1 MAAAIAGSLLAGCSS
16 SKTETTAAASSAEE
30 TTTAAEET
38 TTEAASESAAEN
50 TGEETVVRVGG
61 LKGPTT
67 MGLVKLMDEA
77 ANGESENSYEFTM
90 VTAAD
95 EMTAMVA
102 GGKVDIALLPAN
114 VASVLYNKTNKNISV
129 IDINTLG
136 VLYFVSADSSVTT
149 IDQLKGKTV
158 YLPGKGTTPEYALRY
173 VLSAAGLGEDDVTL
187 EFKSE
192 ASEVASVL
200 AEDPNA
206 IGLLPQPFVTAALAQ
221 NEKLSIIMDLTKE
234 WDNVQGE
241 GSGSRL
247 VTGVTIV
254 NNDFLKEHEDLV
266 DTFLQEHEASIA
278 FTAEDPDAA
287 AELIARVKPDGT
299 QMPDLEHLVGCA
311 GGHERYLH
319 AAPERAGHDA
329 HEHDD
334 AAVAVILA
342 VEYQGFQGGAGVPL
356 GGGHLGHNVLQH
368 RARLDFRDAD
378 NSRIILVCGSNVE
391 KHPLDIAELLEIL
404 GGIPLLGT
412 FRRELVVMHLRIVDG
427 VEKVLQVIEHHL
439 AGLLRKAHYDERRQ
453 EQSEYQSFF
462 HRSEILRF
470 YNPQEAASFCVLTS
484 AGSVGKNS
492 NLVSSSISLT
502 LFTQLLASP

>member
-1 MAAAIAGSLLAGCSS
+1 
-16 SKTETTAAASSAEE
+16 
-30 TTTAAEET
+30 
-38 TTEAASESAAEN
+38 
-50 TGEETVVRVGG
+50 
-61 LKGPTT
+61 
-67 MGLVKLMDEA
+67 MDEA

-278 FTAEDPDAA
+278 FTAESGCLS
-287 AELIARVKPDGT
+287 ELIDEIVAKPDRKRPYCNITFISGDEMKT
-299 QMPDLEHLVGCA
+299 ALSG
-311 GGHERYLH
+311 YLQ
-319 AAPERAGHDA
+319 A
-329 HEHDD
+329 
-334 AAVAVILA
+334 L
-342 VEYQGFQGGAGVPL
+342 
-356 GGGHLGHNVLQH
+356 
-368 RARLDFRDAD
+368 
-378 NSRIILVCGSNVE
+378 
-391 KHPLDIAELLEIL
+391 
-404 GGIPLLGT
+404 
-412 FRRELVVMHLRIVDG
+412 
-427 VEKVLQVIEHHL
+427 
-439 AGLLRKAHYDERRQ
+439 YDQ
-453 EQSEYQSFF
+453 
-462 HRSEILRF
+462 
-470 YNPQEAASFCVLTS
+470 NPA
-484 AGSVGKNS
+484 SVGGELPDDSFYYVK
-492 NLVSSSISLT
+492 
-502 LFTQLLASP
+502 

>member
-1 MAAAIAGSLLAGCSS
+1 MSDIIAAIATGRAPCAIGILRLSGPGCAALTGRVFTPKQPFADAPDRRLVLGLLHDRQGRVIDECLGVVCRAPHSY
-16 SKTETTAAASSAEE
+16 
-30 TTTAAEET
+30 
-38 TTEAASESAAEN
+38 

-67 MGLVKLMDEA
+67 MGLVKLMDEVV
-77 ANGESENSYEFTM
+77 NGESENSYEFTM

-234 WDNVQGE
+234 WDNVQGD

-287 AELIARVKPDGT
+287 AELIAKAEIVAKAPIAKKALPYCNITYISGDEMKTALSG
-299 QMPDLEHLVGCA
+299 
-311 GGHERYLH
+311 YLQ
-319 AAPERAGHDA
+319 A
-329 HEHDD
+329 
-334 AAVAVILA
+334 L
-342 VEYQGFQGGAGVPL
+342 
-356 GGGHLGHNVLQH
+356 
-368 RARLDFRDAD
+368 
-378 NSRIILVCGSNVE
+378 
-391 KHPLDIAELLEIL
+391 
-404 GGIPLLGT
+404 
-412 FRRELVVMHLRIVDG
+412 
-427 VEKVLQVIEHHL
+427 
-439 AGLLRKAHYDERRQ
+439 YDQ
-453 EQSEYQSFF
+453 
-462 HRSEILRF
+462 
-470 YNPQEAASFCVLTS
+470 NPA
-484 AGSVGKNS
+484 SVGGELPDDGFYYVK
-492 NLVSSSISLT
+492 
-502 LFTQLLASP
+502 

>member
-1 MAAAIAGSLLAGCSS
+1 MRKMLSVMMAAAIAGSLLAGCSS
-16 SKTETTAAASSAEE
+16 STTETTAAASS
-30 TTTAAEET
+30 AEET

-287 AELIARVKPDGT
+287 AELIAKAEIVAKAPIAKKALPYCNITFISGDEMKTALSG
-299 QMPDLEHLVGCA
+299 
-311 GGHERYLH
+311 YLQ
-319 AAPERAGHDA
+319 A
-329 HEHDD
+329 
-334 AAVAVILA
+334 L
-342 VEYQGFQGGAGVPL
+342 
-356 GGGHLGHNVLQH
+356 
-368 RARLDFRDAD
+368 
-378 NSRIILVCGSNVE
+378 
-391 KHPLDIAELLEIL
+391 
-404 GGIPLLGT
+404 
-412 FRRELVVMHLRIVDG
+412 
-427 VEKVLQVIEHHL
+427 
-439 AGLLRKAHYDERRQ
+439 YDQ
-453 EQSEYQSFF
+453 
-462 HRSEILRF
+462 
-470 YNPQEAASFCVLTS
+470 NPA
-484 AGSVGKNS
+484 SVGGELPDDSFYYVK
-492 NLVSSSISLT
+492 
-502 LFTQLLASP
+502 

>member
-1 MAAAIAGSLLAGCSS
+1 MRKMLSVMMAAAIAGSLLAGCSS
-16 SKTETTAAASSAEE
+16 STTETTAAASSAEE

-102 GGKVDIALLPAN
+102 GEKVDIALLPAN

-149 IDQLKGKTV
+149 IDRLKGKTV

-287 AELIARVKPDGT
+287 AELIAKAEIVAKAPIAKKALPYCNITFISGDEMKTALSG
-299 QMPDLEHLVGCA
+299 
-311 GGHERYLH
+311 YLQ
-319 AAPERAGHDA
+319 A
-329 HEHDD
+329 
-334 AAVAVILA
+334 L
-342 VEYQGFQGGAGVPL
+342 
-356 GGGHLGHNVLQH
+356 
-368 RARLDFRDAD
+368 
-378 NSRIILVCGSNVE
+378 
-391 KHPLDIAELLEIL
+391 
-404 GGIPLLGT
+404 
-412 FRRELVVMHLRIVDG
+412 
-427 VEKVLQVIEHHL
+427 
-439 AGLLRKAHYDERRQ
+439 YDQ
-453 EQSEYQSFF
+453 
-462 HRSEILRF
+462 
-470 YNPQEAASFCVLTS
+470 NPA
-484 AGSVGKNS
+484 SVGGELPDDGFYYVK
-492 NLVSSSISLT
+492 
-502 LFTQLLASP
+502 

>member
-1 MAAAIAGSLLAGCSS
+1 MRKMLSVMMAATIAGSLLAGCSS

-50 TGEETVVRVGG
+50 IGDETVVHV
-61 LKGPTT
+61 
-67 MGLVKLMDEA
+67 
-77 ANGESENSYEFTM
+77 
-90 VTAAD
+90 AD

-234 WDNVQGE
+234 WDNVQGD

-287 AELIARVKPDGT
+287 AELIAKAEIVAKAPIAKKALPYCNITFISGDEMKTALSG
-299 QMPDLEHLVGCA
+299 
-311 GGHERYLH
+311 YLQ
-319 AAPERAGHDA
+319 A
-329 HEHDD
+329 
-334 AAVAVILA
+334 L
-342 VEYQGFQGGAGVPL
+342 
-356 GGGHLGHNVLQH
+356 
-368 RARLDFRDAD
+368 
-378 NSRIILVCGSNVE
+378 
-391 KHPLDIAELLEIL
+391 
-404 GGIPLLGT
+404 
-412 FRRELVVMHLRIVDG
+412 
-427 VEKVLQVIEHHL
+427 
-439 AGLLRKAHYDERRQ
+439 YDQ
-453 EQSEYQSFF
+453 
-462 HRSEILRF
+462 
-470 YNPQEAASFCVLTS
+470 NPA
-484 AGSVGKNS
+484 SVGGELPDDGFYYVK
-492 NLVSSSISLT
+492 
-502 LFTQLLASP
+502 

>member
-1 MAAAIAGSLLAGCSS
+1 MRKMLSVMMAAAIAGSLLAGCSS
-16 SKTETTAAASSAEE
+16 STTETTAAASSAEE

-38 TTEAASESAAEN
+38 TTEAASKSAAEN
-50 TGEETVVRVGG
+50 TSNEAVVRVGG

-173 VLSAAGLGEDDVTL
+173 VLSAAGLGEHDVTL

-287 AELIARVKPDGT
+287 SELIANAEIVAKAPIAKKALPYCNITFISRDEMKTALSG
-299 QMPDLEHLVGCA
+299 
-311 GGHERYLH
+311 YLQ
-319 AAPERAGHDA
+319 A
-329 HEHDD
+329 
-334 AAVAVILA
+334 L
-342 VEYQGFQGGAGVPL
+342 
-356 GGGHLGHNVLQH
+356 
-368 RARLDFRDAD
+368 
-378 NSRIILVCGSNVE
+378 
-391 KHPLDIAELLEIL
+391 
-404 GGIPLLGT
+404 
-412 FRRELVVMHLRIVDG
+412 
-427 VEKVLQVIEHHL
+427 
-439 AGLLRKAHYDERRQ
+439 YDQ
-453 EQSEYQSFF
+453 
-462 HRSEILRF
+462 
-470 YNPQEAASFCVLTS
+470 NPA
-484 AGSVGKNS
+484 SVGGELPDDGFYYVK
-492 NLVSSSISLT
+492 
-502 LFTQLLASP
+502 

>member
-1 MAAAIAGSLLAGCSS
+1 MRKMLSVMMAAAIAGSLLAGCSS
-16 SKTETTAAASSAEE
+16 STTETTAAASSAEE

-50 TGEETVVRVGG
+50 IGDETVVRVGG

-234 WDNVQGE
+234 WDNVQSE

-254 NNDFLKEHEDLV
+254 NNDFLKEHE
-266 DTFLQEHEASIA
+266 ASIA

-287 AELIARVKPDGT
+287 AELIAKAEIVAKAPIAKKALPYCNITFISGDEMKTALSG
-299 QMPDLEHLVGCA
+299 
-311 GGHERYLH
+311 YLQ
-319 AAPERAGHDA
+319 A
-329 HEHDD
+329 
-334 AAVAVILA
+334 L
-342 VEYQGFQGGAGVPL
+342 
-356 GGGHLGHNVLQH
+356 
-368 RARLDFRDAD
+368 
-378 NSRIILVCGSNVE
+378 
-391 KHPLDIAELLEIL
+391 
-404 GGIPLLGT
+404 
-412 FRRELVVMHLRIVDG
+412 
-427 VEKVLQVIEHHL
+427 
-439 AGLLRKAHYDERRQ
+439 YDQ
-453 EQSEYQSFF
+453 
-462 HRSEILRF
+462 
-470 YNPQEAASFCVLTS
+470 NPA
-484 AGSVGKNS
+484 SVGGELPDDGFYYVK
-492 NLVSSSISLT
+492 
-502 LFTQLLASP
+502 

>member
-1 MAAAIAGSLLAGCSS
+1 MRKMLSVMMAAAIAGSLLAGCSS
-16 SKTETTAAASSAEE
+16 STTETTAAASSAEE

-38 TTEAASESAAEN
+38 TTEAASESAAES
-50 TGEETVVRVGG
+50 TGDETVVRVGG

-95 EMTAMVA
+95 EMTA
-102 GGKVDIALLPAN
+102 LLPAN

-136 VLYFVSADSSVTT
+136 VLYFVSTDSSVTT

-200 AEDPNA
+200 AENPNA

-287 AELIARVKPDGT
+287 AELIAKAEIVAKAPIAKKALPYCNITFISGDEMKTALSG
-299 QMPDLEHLVGCA
+299 
-311 GGHERYLH
+311 YLQ
-319 AAPERAGHDA
+319 A
-329 HEHDD
+329 
-334 AAVAVILA
+334 L
-342 VEYQGFQGGAGVPL
+342 
-356 GGGHLGHNVLQH
+356 
-368 RARLDFRDAD
+368 
-378 NSRIILVCGSNVE
+378 
-391 KHPLDIAELLEIL
+391 
-404 GGIPLLGT
+404 
-412 FRRELVVMHLRIVDG
+412 
-427 VEKVLQVIEHHL
+427 
-439 AGLLRKAHYDERRQ
+439 YDQ
-453 EQSEYQSFF
+453 
-462 HRSEILRF
+462 
-470 YNPQEAASFCVLTS
+470 NPA
-484 AGSVGKNS
+484 SVGGELPDDGFYYVK
-492 NLVSSSISLT
+492 
-502 LFTQLLASP
+502 

>member
-1 MAAAIAGSLLAGCSS
+1 MRKMLSVMMAAAIAGSLLAGCSS

-136 VLYFVSADSSVTT
+136 VLYFVSADSSV
-149 IDQLKGKTV
+149 

-287 AELIARVKPDGT
+287 AELIAKAEIVAKAPIAKKALPYCNITFISGDEMKTALSG
-299 QMPDLEHLVGCA
+299 
-311 GGHERYLH
+311 YLQ
-319 AAPERAGHDA
+319 A
-329 HEHDD
+329 
-334 AAVAVILA
+334 L
-342 VEYQGFQGGAGVPL
+342 
-356 GGGHLGHNVLQH
+356 
-368 RARLDFRDAD
+368 
-378 NSRIILVCGSNVE
+378 
-391 KHPLDIAELLEIL
+391 
-404 GGIPLLGT
+404 
-412 FRRELVVMHLRIVDG
+412 
-427 VEKVLQVIEHHL
+427 
-439 AGLLRKAHYDERRQ
+439 YDQ
-453 EQSEYQSFF
+453 
-462 HRSEILRF
+462 
-470 YNPQEAASFCVLTS
+470 NPA
-484 AGSVGKNS
+484 SVGGELPDDGFYYIK
-492 NLVSSSISLT
+492 
-502 LFTQLLASP
+502 